1 MPGKPIDTGDGNDQ
15 AVPFRTNFI
24 LCIVYFN
31 GAMLPPPMADRI
43 VCLGPTDRRLG
54 CTQGLHGGLKFRLIS
69 FYLGDKVVISVRS
82 SLKCF
87 FDSASR
93 QL

>member
-1 MPGKPIDTGDGNDQ
+1 MNGY
-15 AVPFRTNFI
+15 AVPLMSNFI
-24 LCIVYFN
+24 FCIIYFN
-31 GAMLPPPMADRI
+31 GAMLLPPVVDRI

-54 CTQGLHGGLKFRLIS
+54 CTKGLHGGLKFRLIS
-69 FYLGDKVVISVRS
+69 FYLGDKVVVSVRS

-87 FDSASR
+87 FDSALR